1 MDLLPKVFRTE
12 GNITEFDPTKIFDSI
27 MKETKMNEKDAKHIT
42 ELVVRRIISSGIKF
56 LSGPHIREIVC
67 SILSEQHFE
76 SERKLYTRIGMPLMD
91 YEQILEKKP
100 SGKAYEQLN
109 PEIIHHRAAN
119 QIAEEYAHLR
129 ILENGESRA
138 HLSGDIHINSLNYF
152 VLRPFTQIWD
162 PRLILKHGFPPMDNL
177 KGYYKQ
183 KPAKNLKSAL
193 HQLIKWLGI
202 IQNEFYGNQDY
213 NFLNNFLAPYVTNVS
228 DTEILQE
235 IKNSIYAVNQLPL
248 TIGREITKTSI
259 TSSSSILNEL
269 INVPVIG
276 PDGQNK
282 NLYGNFQD
290 ENIRIFKSLLLV
302 FKEIHQKDPLYSIPR
317 HNIILDYDFFDTWNK
332 IYPNFFE
339 DTELLCSSNFINFNL
354 INPKY
359 KYFNRSLSEEYHN
372 FGVLQN
378 ISLNLPRYA
387 FISKNENTFL
397 EILRSN
403 LDLGVRILLKKYN
416 TMKNR
421 IDSNHLPFCSTNV
434 KGNPLFKLENQSL
447 SISLVG
453 LNESVKFLTNYEL
466 HEHSE
471 AIKFSNRIL
480 TEINQLCLQLSEK
493 YNRMFVLSENLS
505 EKAINRFSQLDLK
518 HFSKELKIVSNNRYY
533 TNSVHFRNN
542 VEINPLEKAKIQGG
556 FHKNIHEGAIAYF
569 SLNNLRKND
578 FTVKDFLQIISKD
591 SMISSLKFY
600 S

>member
-1 MDLLPKVFRTE
+1 
-12 GNITEFDPTKIFDSI
+12 
-27 MKETKMNEKDAKHIT
+27 
-42 ELVVRRIISSGIKF
+42 
-56 LSGPHIREIVC
+56 
-67 SILSEQHFE
+67 
-76 SERKLYTRIGMPLMD
+76 MPLMD
-91 YEQILEKKP
+91 YEEILERRP
-100 SGKAYEQLN
+100 SGEAFEQLN
-109 PEIIHHRAAN
+109 PEIIHHWAAN

-162 PRLILKHGFPPMDNL
+162 PRIILRNGFPPMDNL

-193 HQLIKWLGI
+193 YQLVKWLGI
-202 IQNEFYGNQDY
+202 IQNEFYGNQGY
-213 NFLNNFLAPYVTNVS
+213 NFLNNFLAPYVTNLS
-228 DTEILQE
+228 DTEIIQE
-235 IKNSIYAVNQLPL
+235 IKNFIYDINQLPL

-259 TSSSSILNEL
+259 ASSSSILNEL
-269 INVPVIG
+269 ISVPAIS
-276 PDGQNK
+276 PDGENK
-282 NLYGNFQD
+282 NGYGSFQN
-290 ENIRIFKSLLLV
+290 ENIRIFKALLLV
-302 FKEIHQKDPLYSIPR
+302 FKEIYQTDPLYSIPR
-317 HNIILDYDFFDTWNK
+317 HNIILDYDFLDTWNK

-339 DTELLCSSNFINFNL
+339 DNELLCSSSFINFNL

-359 KYFNRSLSEEYHN
+359 KYLNRTLSEEYHN

-387 FISKNENTFL
+387 LISKNENDFL

-403 LDLGVRILLKKYN
+403 LNLGARILLKKYN

-421 IDSNHLPFCSTNV
+421 IDSSHLPFCSTNV
-434 KGNPLFKLENQSL
+434 DGRPLFKLENQSL

-493 YNRMFVLSENLS
+493 YNRMFILSENLS
-505 EKAINRFSQLDLK
+505 EKAINRFTQLDLK
-518 HFSKELKIVSNNRYY
+518 RFPKELKILSNNRNY

-542 VEINPLEKAKIQGG
+542 IEINLLEKVKIQGG

-569 SLNNLRKND
+569 SLNDLRNND
-578 FTVKDFLQIISKD
+578 FTVKDFLQIIAKD
-591 SMISSLKFY
+591 SMISSLKF
-600 S
+600 SS